1 MLLKGNPTI
10 TNQKWGS
17 MPRHAGSRMGPA
29 SDRQFSQ
36 RDVRAAFASQK
47 RAQARHLHSRC
58 TDETV
63 CDEVESYRGGN
74 RDRLV
79 AKRTIIQ

>member
-1 MLLKGNPTI
+1 MLLKGNLTI

-17 MPRHAGSRMGPA
+17 TPRHAGSRMGPA

-36 RDVRAAFASQK
+36 RDVRAAFDSQK
-47 RAQARHLHSRC
+47 RAQARHLRSRC
-58 TDETV
+58 LDETV
-63 CDEVESYRGGN
+63 WNEVEAYRRGN
-74 RDRLV
+74 KDRLA

>member
-1 MLLKGNPTI
+1 MLLKGNLTI

-17 MPRHAGSRMGPA
+17 MPRQAGWSMGPA

-36 RDVRAAFASQK
+36 RDVRAAFDSQK
-47 RAQARHLHSRC
+47 RAQARHLHSRY
-58 TDETV
+58 TDEPAWN
-63 CDEVESYRGGN
+63 EVDSYRGGD